1 MNATY
6 VSHGESVAEV
16 LRVQQNRNLMTPVA
30 VILLLILL
38 PASSAFAGM
47 VKNIEAVRPRI
58 GQRGTT
64 VEVSIQGISLTDP
77 RQVIFFRPGIKA
89 IDIQPAQTVP
99 RRGFAHGGTIV
110 EEVRCRFEIAPDC
123 VPGEYAFR
131 LLTATELTCIG
142 TFHVSPFRVIDE
154 NEPNNLYSNDSP
166 ETAMPVEGNVTV
178 RGQLGNGS
186 RTDRDVYRV
195 IGKAGHRLSVEVD
208 SARIADVHYGDSEFD
223 LAVRILDANGR
234 VLAANDDN
242 SLHVQDP
249 VVTLKL
255 PDSGPVF
262 VEVRRSIFA
271 PRETLYGVH
280 IGDFHRPLAA
290 FPPGGQ
296 AGTEQ
301 PIRLLGDPLGE
312 FNESVALVASGGS
325 SRTMNYFGDAP
336 SALKL
341 RCSPYPNLLED
352 AASDVTRVE
361 ALPVALNGIID
372 SPTDRDAFRFS
383 ATKGQKLRMR
393 VLAASLGSPI
403 DATILIRS
411 IDENGSLGP
420 VEVEQDDSPLHDH
433 DIFGTGFRGGG
444 GLQEAIDPS
453 VVWQAQ
459 TDGDYLL
466 EIRDPSGSGGP
477 TAIYRIEIEPLHTI
491 VQTLLSSGTFDW
503 TESTRVSGLAVPRG
517 NRWTV
522 DFSLPRGQWNP
533 IGCDY
538 DLIASGLPKGIR
550 LITPRVPA
558 GASRWPLQF
567 EADDSAPTAGG
578 VFALEAR
585 PVDDSLKVETR
596 SQQNVPFINHSGG
609 DAWRT
614 VRTEQYIIGVT
625 DPAPFTIDV
634 DQPSVAIVRG
644 GELAI
649 PVRITRHNGFT
660 GSVAVR
666 CGNVPRSIS
675 TPPPVIVPPEQN
687 ECVMQLGAQSNAP
700 LESLPFY
707 VTGSTVRDDID
718 DFLGTGHVR
727 ASSKIVTLTVAQPFI
742 ELLAQPES
750 IRRGESK
757 PFVWSVRHLTPFEG
771 QATATLLGLPKGL
784 SVVGPAPVISR
795 TSTEATFQLKAT
807 SEALLGQATGLT
819 CEVRIPIGDQHI
831 VQRTGKGILRIDPA
845 VSQ

>member
-1 MNATY
+1 MNRSLTTSAT
-6 VSHGESVAEV
+6 
-16 LRVQQNRNLMTPVA
+16 M
-30 VILLLILL
+30 ILLLILL
-38 PASSAFAGM
+38 TASPALANM

-64 VEVSIQGISLTDP
+64 VDVSIRGISLTDP

-89 IDIQPAQTVP
+89 IDLQQAQKVP
-99 RRGFAHGGTIV
+99 RQGFAHGGTII
-110 EEVRCRFEIAPDC
+110 EEVRCRFEIAADC

-154 NEPNNLYSNDSP
+154 GEPNNAYSNDSP

-195 IGKAGHRLSVEVD
+195 IGKAGERLSVEVD
-208 SARIADVHYGDSEFD
+208 SARIADLHYGDSEFD
-223 LAVRILDANGR
+223 LAVRILDSNGR

-249 VVTLKL
+249 VVAIKL
-255 PDSGPVF
+255 PSSGPVF

-280 IGDFHRPLAA
+280 IGDFRRPRAA

-301 PIRLLGDPLGE
+301 PIRLLGDPLGDYE
-312 FNESVALVASGGS
+312 ESVALVASGSS
-325 SRTMNYFGDAP
+325 SRTVNYFGDAP
-336 SALKL
+336 SALKI
-341 RCSPYPNLLED
+341 RSSPFPNLLENE
-352 AASDVTRVE
+352 ASDVTRVE
-361 ALPVALNGIID
+361 KLPVALNGIID
-372 SPTDRDAFRFS
+372 SPTDRDAFQFS
-383 ATKGQKLRMR
+383 ATKGQKLRVR
-393 VLAASLGSPI
+393 VFAASLGSPI
-403 DATILIRS
+403 DAMILIRS
-411 IDENGSLGP
+411 IDENGSPGP
-420 VEVEQDDSPLHDH
+420 VEVELDDSPLHDH

-453 VVWQAQ
+453 IVWEAK
-459 TDGDYLL
+459 TDSDYLL

-477 TAIYRIEIEPLHTI
+477 TAVYRIEIETPQTI
-491 VQTLLSSGTFDW
+491 VQTLLSSRTFDW

-522 DFSLPRGQWNP
+522 DFSLPRGQWDP

-538 DLIASGLPKGIR
+538 DLIANGLPKGIR

-567 EADDSAPTAGG
+567 EADESAPTTGA
-578 VFALEAR
+578 VFTLEAR
-585 PVDDSLKVETR
+585 PVDDSQKVETR

-625 DPAPFTIDV
+625 DPAPFSITV
-634 DQPSVAIVRG
+634 DQPTVAIVRG

-675 TPPPVIVPPEQN
+675 TPPPIIVPPEQS

-700 LESLPFY
+700 LEPLPFY
-707 VTGSTVRDDID
+707 VLGSTVRDDID

-727 ASSKIVTLTVAQPFI
+727 ASSKIVTLKVAQPFV

-757 PFVWSVRHLTPFEG
+757 PFVWSIRQLTPFEG
-771 QATATLLGLPKGL
+771 QAKVTLLGLPKGL
-784 SVVGPAPVISR
+784 SIVGPAPMISS
-795 TSTEATFQLKAT
+795 TSTEARFQLKAT

-819 CEVRIPIGDQHI
+819 CEVRIPIGSQHI

-845 VSQ
+845 ASQ